1 MKKKPTS
8 IDGFIP
14 RQKGSQLGELHT
26 KTYKASLDIPE
37 DVSSTIGSNKSLHS
51 GDSSVRV
58 LGQVEK
64 GRGIGRS
71 DIDESLREI
80 DQSTPP
86 EKKLSRRQRR
96 KALKR
101 NRPTH
106 RIRKTIKWIVFTILA
121 IILAVAGFAVYK
133 FMQAGGNIFQGNV
146 FDIIQNQP
154 LKEDSNGRSNF
165 LILGT
170 SEDDPGHDGAYLT
183 DSILVVSVDQTK
195 KNLYMFS
202 VPRDLYVEFGMACNA
217 GYSGKINEYFN
228 CVNDDYTKE
237 SAEQERL
244 AKTQAFA
251 GNIFGLDIQY
261 GIHVNHTVIK
271 EAVDA
276 VGGIDVDVEGS
287 NGAPGVLDRNFDWR
301 CNYTCYLV
309 KYTNGVHHL
318 DGEHALYL
326 SKARGDVAPTYGL
339 SRSNFD
345 REVNQQKI
353 LIALKDKALSTGTL
367 TNLSAVTK
375 LIDTLGNNLRT
386 NIQTKEIRT
395 LMQLAAQIK
404 PENVHTLS
412 FVDEDNKLVISGNYN
427 GASVVMPAAG
437 IYNYS
442 DIRQFIDKT
451 LSSNPVISEAAPIAV
466 LNGSTQA
473 GLAQTEADKLT
484 NNNYNVTM
492 VGNAEGADYP
502 SVVIYKVGTGY
513 DATTSALESRFG
525 VKVLTTNPPTPVN
538 ANIKFVIIF
547 GAASSQNQ

>member
-1 MKKKPTS
+1 MKNRRTS

-37 DVSSTIGSNKSLHS
+37 DISSTIGSNKSLHS
-51 GDSSVRV
+51 GDSSVRM
-58 LGQVEK
+58 LGEVEK

-80 DQSTPP
+80 DESKPP

-96 KALKR
+96 RAIKR
-101 NRPTH
+101 NRPPH
-106 RIRKTIKWIVFTILA
+106 RIRRTIKWIVFAILA
-121 IILAVAGFAVYK
+121 IILAVTGFAVYK
-133 FMQAGGNIFQGNV
+133 FLTAGGNIFQGNI

-154 LKEDSNGRSNF
+154 LKQDSNGRSNF

-170 SEDDPGHDGAYLT
+170 SEDDKGHDGAYLT

-195 KNLYMFS
+195 KNIYMFS
-202 VPRDLYVEFGMACNA
+202 VPRDLYVEFGMACNT

-228 CVNDDYTKE
+228 CVSDDYKSDE
-237 SAEQERL
+237 AEQERL
-244 AKTQAFA
+244 SKTQAFIS
-251 GNIFGLDIQY
+251 NIFGIDIQY
-261 GIHVNHTVIK
+261 GIHVNHTVIQ

-276 VGGIDVDVEGS
+276 VGGVDVDIEGS

-326 SKARGDVAPTYGL
+326 AKARGDVAPTYGL

-353 LIALKDKALSTGTL
+353 LVALKDKALTTGTL

-375 LIDTLGNNLRT
+375 LLDALGNNLRT

-395 LMQLAAQIK
+395 LMQIAADVK
-404 PENVHTLS
+404 PGNVHALS
-412 FVDEDNKLVISGNYN
+412 LVDDDNELVASDNYL
-427 GASVVMPAAG
+427 GASVVMPTAG
-437 IYNYS
+437 AFDYS
-442 DIRQFIDKT
+442 QIRTFISKT
-451 LSSNPVISEAAPIAV
+451 LSSNPVVSEAAPIAV
-466 LNGSTQA
+466 LNGSGEAGVAQA
-473 GLAQTEADKLT
+473 QADKLT
-484 NNNYNVTM
+484 SKDYNVSM
-492 VGNAEGADYP
+492 VGNATEGNYP
-502 SVVIYKVGTGY
+502 DVVIYKVGTGN
-513 DATTSALESRFG
+513 DATTTALESLFH
-525 VKVLTTNPPTPVN
+525 VKVVNTTPPTPVN

-547 GAASSQNQ
+547 GSVPSN